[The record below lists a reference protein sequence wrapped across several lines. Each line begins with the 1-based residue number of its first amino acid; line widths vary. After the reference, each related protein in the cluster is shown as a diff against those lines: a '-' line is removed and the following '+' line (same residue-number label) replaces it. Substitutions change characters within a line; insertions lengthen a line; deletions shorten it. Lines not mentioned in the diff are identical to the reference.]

1 LAGKQRGN
9 TPAKYEITVEHR
21 EPNEDIASPVEET
34 PLTPDKPEAEPV
46 TSLATQRDAP
56 LTSPSVPDKV
66 ETTVRMSPTGPTVS
80 ASKSFTARPY
90 RGTLSSTR

>member
-46 TSLATQRDAP
+46 TSSPTQRDA
-56 LTSPSVPDKV
+56 PSVPDKV